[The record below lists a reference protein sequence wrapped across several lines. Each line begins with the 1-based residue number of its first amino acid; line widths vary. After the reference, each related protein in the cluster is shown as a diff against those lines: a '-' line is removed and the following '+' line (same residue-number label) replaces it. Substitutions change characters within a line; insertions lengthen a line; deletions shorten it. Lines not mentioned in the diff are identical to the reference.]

1 VTAGMTHFFKLFM
14 VDIYGNSQI
23 ATVSSATT
31 NVLIMAEFVDFIDY
45 YSPIG
50 VPDISNWQ

>member
-1 VTAGMTHFFKLFM
+1 VTEGMTHFFKLFM